1 MTPPSPASRRAARL
15 GTCGLVLAS
24 TVFGTVLVPAAAQA
38 ATSPDVTASLRTT
51 VVNAAVTDAVF
62 TFHNAGT
69 APATSAVEFDLPT
82 GMVHNRLGARVDVE
96 TDGTHVRVAPSG
108 ALEPGASFEV
118 PLYLL
123 NAAGALPE
131 HCSIDGAAVSGCSA
145 DDAAAEEA
153 DQTPGNPDQTPGNAS
168 GTPGADAGDA
178 GTTPEAPE
186 AGTAP
191 DAPGAETPGTPGTP
205 ETETP
210 ETGTPGGSDSD
221 DQEASPAPDAAWPTV
236 TSGHTDVPV
245 LPLGSAA
252 AAQERDG
259 TQAARSDLRQA
270 GRWIRAHQTFV
281 VEVPEGITDAQ
292 VGIGQEGNYFG
303 VNGCRDLGI
312 ATQALHPGQNI
323 VTAPHDGLVSIIDRS
338 TSDRGTIVVRGGAPV
353 PTFVAG
359 HTDRADFDTQLRDWD
374 RSPFFSLIGEE
385 VQADVLRADRTHPES
400 DQNETLI
407 AGDDLDARI
416 GRWDETVR
424 TNQRFWGV
432 ADTGHRVH
440 ITTPSYGVAGSNT
453 PADVHQGWVAFPTDH
468 AAPHELFTSDGSA
481 AGEQALRN
489 ALGRVFQ
496 QDVARWTNDRG
507 QADGTISQDLA
518 SVVLEEQTH
527 GRNPLDSWRAKVE
540 QFRQQPVEK
549 RDFWSNQMN
558 SMTRHLVFDQ
568 LRRAFGE
575 DFIATVSERARA
587 DVAAGSDREA
597 RRAFILQA
605 SHVAGHDL
613 TAFFEQWGVEVE
625 DDLRPH
631 LAEYPALETPIWDDF
646 DALH

>member
-38 ATSPDVTASLRTT
+38 TTSPDVTASLRTT

-145 DDAAAEEA
+145 DDPSAEDA
-153 DQTPGNPDQTPGNAS
+153 DQTPGDPGETPGNA
-168 GTPGADAGDA
+168 GETPGADAGDA
-178 GTTPEAPE
+178 SATPEAPD
-186 AGTAP
+186 AGTTP
-191 DAPGAETPGTPGTP
+191 D
-205 ETETP
+205 
-210 ETGTPGGSDSD
+210 
-221 DQEASPAPDAAWPTV
+221 
-236 TSGHTDVPV
+236 
-245 LPLGSAA
+245 
-252 AAQERDG
+252 
-259 TQAARSDLRQA
+259 
-270 GRWIRAHQTFV
+270 
-281 VEVPEGITDAQ
+281 
-292 VGIGQEGNYFG
+292 
-303 VNGCRDLGI
+303 
-312 ATQALHPGQNI
+312 
-323 VTAPHDGLVSIIDRS
+323 
-338 TSDRGTIVVRGGAPV
+338 
-353 PTFVAG
+353 
-359 HTDRADFDTQLRDWD
+359 
-374 RSPFFSLIGEE
+374 
-385 VQADVLRADRTHPES
+385 
-400 DQNETLI
+400 
-407 AGDDLDARI
+407 
-416 GRWDETVR
+416 
-424 TNQRFWGV
+424 
-432 ADTGHRVH
+432 VH

-489 ALGRVFQ
+489 AIGRVFQ
-496 QDVARWTNDRG
+496 QDVTRWTNDRG

-518 SVVLEEQTH
+518 SFVLEEQTH

-540 QFRQQPVEK
+540 RFRQQPVEK

-613 TAFFEQWGVEVE
+613 TPFFEQWGVEVE